1 MTADIIYVDE
11 NDNEIGY
18 GTIRHAVE
26 NGIVRR
32 ISRVIITN
40 SLGEILLQKRG
51 DVVIYPFRWNDT
63 VSGHVDVGETYREA
77 AVREMKEEMGIAGI
91 ELAEVGKFYIAEDS
105 GEREPKAFNMLFTGT
120 YDADPVIDPE
130 EVSDFRWMRENELK
144 QWLKEKPDDFNPGT
158 LTSFEF
164 FFNKRG

>member
-18 GTIRHAVE
+18 GQIQNAIE
-26 NGIVRR
+26 KGIVRR

-40 SLGEILLQKRG
+40 YLGEILLQKRN

-77 AVREMKEEMGIAGI
+77 ALREMKEEMGISGI
-91 ELAEVGKFYIAEDS
+91 DLSEVGKFYIAENS
-105 GEREPKAFNMLFTGT
+105 GECELKAFNTLFTGT
-120 YDADPVIDPE
+120 YDANPVIDPG
-130 EVSDFRWMRENELK
+130 EVSDFKWVWKEDLTE
-144 QWLKEKPDDFNPGT
+144 WLKEKPDDFTPGS
-158 LTSFEF
+158 LASFEF
-164 FFNKRG
+164 FFSKR